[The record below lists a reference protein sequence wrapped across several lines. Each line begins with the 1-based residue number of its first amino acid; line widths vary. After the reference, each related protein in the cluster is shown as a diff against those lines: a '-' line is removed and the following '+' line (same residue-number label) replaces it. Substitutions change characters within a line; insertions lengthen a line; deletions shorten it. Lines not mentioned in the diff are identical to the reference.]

1 MTMPRTSGQYQTFQ
15 FDPGSNATKKMR
27 ELFPWM
33 SERQIQEYA
42 LPSFEDTNYMM
53 EDKGKVY
60 PGINYEVEDFQKPLP
75 RYPEDRGDIS
85 FPAVDI
91 QARAAKMASEQDYQ
105 KSLSTEEMDREYQKE
120 YDSLSGLNVFGRMM
134 GLNVGG
140 MPTYQSVG
148 GAATKT
154 ASVKDI
160 ADNEFMQHFYKT
172 INAIPGNK
180 MSPQE
185 ILMFLESTKAT
196 PDQVATLMKLKDLIK
211 LDGIIQLQRIN
222 DNPNSADFGDVEYR
236 WVWEYGAEDAKRG
249 WMKDAE
255 DLKFQISIAKDQAAA
270 KKETDLGELERTII
284 ALPRASDD
292 ANADLAPNNREEYNA
307 LAQSLG
313 LRLPSEF
320 AVLEKHF
327 GDLLKPQ
334 DKKTWVN
341 VHEGKTK
348 FHRFTDYEAAKYN
361 KDNPKNKVVP
371 SGSGIG
377 IATTQNSERIAEVIQ
392 REVKAANTHTGPPG
406 TPAPSFFKTW
416 SNIQA
421 AIAADQS
428 IAVGGTGNNW
438 KDIQERAK
446 AAYSGDERKEAEV
459 SNQVLKTRT
468 GLESLQGRPY
478 PAVAK
483 WLNVNNITDTTIR
496 SGFIQDWEKL
506 NPLAKYSGPAMLFSD
521 EGGKSGEI
529 KSWSEF
535 ELLINDYPWS
545 EYKDVPR
552 KPTMRID
559 YGAVNQGDDTFLAEG
574 WETRKK
580 KDSEETERV
589 WVSQPRWTKD
599 GATRRLDRL
608 KADMKESIKSI
619 DLVRGNASKILTA
632 LAKKKGTMDGFTFK
646 WIEKMLDPTG
656 VVRQSDVE
664 FIEGFGDQLERAR
677 TWLTRHKGLW
687 DAQGDGASVKI
698 SDELRKDFADAIITV
713 FNEVHKSNVEQLE
726 WIKGDFDHLQ
736 KKHPSQYGGALEWA
750 DVINPKRYQTYMDYE
765 EQANSLYSTFLTK
778 VGGEQDGSNTSTGE
792 TGNAQFAVPKRLRR

>member
-1 MTMPRTSGQYQTFQ
+1 MTHYRTSGENIQFQ
-15 FDPGSNATKKMR
+15 FKEGENATQKLR

-33 SERQIQEYA
+33 SERDLQMEV
-42 LPSFEDTNYMM
+42 LPSFKKWNWNMGDAN
-53 EDKGKVY
+53 KVY
-60 PGINYEVEDFQKPLP
+60 PGINYQVEDFQKPLP

-85 FPAVDI
+85 FPTMDI

-105 KSLSTEEMDREYQKE
+105 KALSIEEMDREYQKE
-120 YDSLSGLNVFGRMM
+120 YDSLASLNVFGRMM
-134 GLNVGG
+134 GLNTGG
-140 MPTYQSVG
+140 MPSYQSVS

-154 ASVKDI
+154 ASVTDI

-222 DNPNSADFGDVEYR
+222 DNPNSSAFGDVEYR

-255 DLKFQISIAKDQAAA
+255 DLKFQIAIAKEQAAT
-270 KKETDLGELERTII
+270 KQETALGELERTII
-284 ALPRASDD
+284 ALPRVSADPD
-292 ANADLAPNNREEYNA
+292 ANLVPNNREEYNA

-313 LRLPSEF
+313 LTLPSQF

-341 VHEGKTK
+341 VQAGKTK

-361 KDNPKNKVVP
+361 KDHPKNKVVP
-371 SGSGIG
+371 GGSGSG
-377 IATTQNSERIAEVIQ
+377 IATTQNSERIGEIIQ

-406 TPAPSFFKTW
+406 TAAPSFYKVW
-416 SNIQA
+416 GNIQA
-421 AIAADQS
+421 AISADQS

-446 AAYSGDERKEAEV
+446 AAYAGDEKKEADV
-459 SNQVLKTRT
+459 SNQVLKTRA

-483 WLNVNNITDTTIR
+483 WLNANNITDTTIR

-521 EGGKSGEI
+521 VGGKSGEI
-529 KSWSEF
+529 KSWSAF

-545 EYKDVPR
+545 DYKDVPR

-574 WETRKK
+574 WETRKI
-580 KDSEETERV
+580 KDSDETERV

-608 KADMKESIKSI
+608 KADMKDSIKSI

-677 TWLTRHKGLW
+677 TWLQRHKGLW

-736 KKHPSQYGGALEWA
+736 GKHPAQYGGRLEWA

-765 EQANSLYSTFLTK
+765 EQANALYATFLDK
-778 VGGEQDGSNTSTGE
+778 VGGEGDGSNTATGSTE
-792 TGNAQFAVPKRLRR
+792 NAQFAVPKKLRR